1 MDLDDFKGTFCG
13 EGKYPLLNAIVNVLF
28 KGGIP
33 VVPATPGPE
42 PPKPTGDKPG
52 PEPTEEPVV
61 PPKPEPGKCTKA
73 GETVGVTDNCQVG
86 RLIQEYRLIERTGPL
101 ARPFARSLAPLTRS
115 LALDCSLR
123 SRPPLRSLVRLL
135 AYFGHSLARGKVNF

>member
-1 MDLDDFKGTFCG
+1 MIWALDLDDFKGTFCG

-52 PEPTEEPVV
+52 PEPTEEPVCPLSPNPANARRPARPWVSPTTARTSSNAPAPRAASDSLV
-61 PPKPEPGKCTKA
+61 PPVSFSTPPT
-73 GETVGVTDNCQVG
+73 
-86 RLIQEYRLIERTGPL
+86 RTAIGPL
-101 ARPFARSLAPLTRS
+101 MSTAPTAR
-115 LALDCSLR
+115 C
-123 SRPPLRSLVRLL
+123 
-135 AYFGHSLARGKVNF
+135 K